1 MVYYRVR
8 PVSLKDAAYRVM
20 RQAYMAASA
29 NGTLPA
35 NPRQIMYAAR
45 PETLKIAEKDTL
57 DSQYFCQ
64 TLLPDYINDH
74 SDECATWDIAWDDRR
89 HFGEPHT
96 GRRIGL
102 GTLAVRQ
109 YVSGYANPLFEEA
122 GFARATIE
130 THGPE
135 GRYGGLL
142 YLEKEGFTPILER
155 ARLAEKFDV
164 SIMSCKGMSVTA
176 ARSLI
181 DKTCARYGIPL
192 LILHDFDV
200 SGFSIAKT
208 LVADTRRFSF
218 KSTFKTV
225 DLGLRLTDVRELGL
239 ESEPVSFGNVS
250 PSKIRERLKTNG
262 ATADEIAF
270 LLEGQRVELNA
281 MTSDQFVAFVERK
294 LTEAGIPKIV
304 PPKDQLDKAYRLFAR
319 SERIRTIVK
328 EAIAADADA
337 EIAVPDDLVAQVRAY
352 LAEHPDEPWE
362 DAVTALQRAEVPA
375 RSSLDDEH
383 ASTRRGVPMT
393 ARERLP
399 NRRQCE
405 SLEFS
410 HGGLVFTLCAGSSYP
425 DGRIA
430 EIFIS
435 SLKPGSPIEAIA
447 RDAAVTVSIALQFG
461 ADLETIKQ
469 ALTKDHDGSPAT
481 LFGAALDKLAERAR

>member
-1 MVYYRVR
+1 M
-8 PVSLKDAAYRVM
+8 S
-20 RQAYMAASA
+20 
-29 NGTLPA
+29 PA
-35 NPRQIMYAAR
+35 
-45 PETLKIAEKDTL
+45 
-57 DSQYFCQ
+57 F
-64 TLLPDYINDH
+64 
-74 SDECATWDIAWDDRR
+74 
-89 HFGEPHT
+89 
-96 GRRIGL
+96 
-102 GTLAVRQ
+102 
-109 YVSGYANPLFEEA
+109 
-122 GFARATIE
+122 
-130 THGPE
+130 
-135 GRYGGLL
+135 
-142 YLEKEGFTPILER
+142 
-155 ARLAEKFDV
+155 
-164 SIMSCKGMSVTA
+164 
-176 ARSLI
+176 
-181 DKTCARYGIPL
+181 PL
-192 LILHDFDV
+192 LRLSSPTPD
-200 SGFSIAKT
+200 GFPSSPRLRPSI
-208 LVADTRRFSF
+208 F
-218 KSTFKTV
+218 
-225 DLGLRLTDVRELGL
+225 
-239 ESEPVSFGNVS
+239 
-250 PSKIRERLKTNG
+250 
-262 ATADEIAF
+262 
-270 LLEGQRVELNA
+270 
-281 MTSDQFVAFVERK
+281 
-294 LTEAGIPKIV
+294 
-304 PPKDQLDKAYRLFAR
+304 DKAYRLFAR

-383 ASTRRGVPMT
+383 ASTRRGAPMT